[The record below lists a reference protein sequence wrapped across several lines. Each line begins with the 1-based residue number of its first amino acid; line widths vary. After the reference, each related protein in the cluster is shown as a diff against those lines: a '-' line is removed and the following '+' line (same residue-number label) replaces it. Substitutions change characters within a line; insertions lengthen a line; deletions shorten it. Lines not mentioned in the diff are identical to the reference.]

1 MIDVTQDYS
10 QYAAE
15 VRGRGAGIVR
25 ERHLALSS
33 DLTSVLTTRID
44 ALNGQGCRSFA
55 ELLVRLM
62 AVAVNNGRLDP
73 QSALVRELGSFSP
86 PLGTRQVVD
95 GVHAAEQIVLEEIT
109 LDHAVG
115 GASEGW
121 PIVSYAVR
129 RAGLEILAAYADQI
143 AGREVPVVVR
153 DGLTTLIAAPVFE
166 LALAQE
172 VQRAHRHK
180 HPLSLLLF
188 DVDEMEEINCVHGRG
203 VGDRVLERLGIQ
215 ARRFF
220 RTHDWVA
227 RYGDDGIAALLP
239 ETPLD
244 DAAVLATRFREMVAQ
259 RLVLNDHKSD
269 AHTVVTVSGAV
280 VGTDVVQTDVDAGYI
295 LAEAEA
301 ALLRA
306 KIDGRNRV
314 ERVAVLPTSLTI
326 FGAATLLGR
335 TPRDVTRLI
344 RGGGLKASR
353 RGRHFHIDRAA
364 IEDFRKSAR

>member
-1 MIDVTQDYS
+1 MNGVAQDYT
-10 QYAAE
+10 QFAGE
-15 VRGRGAGIVR
+15 VRGRAAAIVR
-25 ERHLALSS
+25 EQQAALSN
-33 DLTSVLTTRID
+33 DLASLLTVRVD
-44 ALNGQGCRSFA
+44 ALNAQGSRSFA
-55 ELLVRLM
+55 ELLVRMM
-62 AVAVNNGRLDP
+62 AVAVRNGRLDP
-73 QSALVRELGSFSP
+73 QSTIVRELGSFSP
-86 PLGTRQVVD
+86 PLGTREIVD
-95 GVHAAEQIVLEEIT
+95 SVHAAEQIVLDEMT
-109 LDHAVG
+109 LDHTIG
-115 GASEGW
+115 GASEAW
-121 PIVSYAVR
+121 PIVTYSVR
-129 RAGLEILAAYADQI
+129 RAGLELLAAYADQI

-172 VQRAHRHK
+172 VQRALRHK
-180 HPLSLLLF
+180 HALAVLLF
-188 DVDEMEEINCVHGRG
+188 DVDEMEAINRAYGRG

-227 RYGDDGIAALLP
+227 RYGDDGIAVLLP

-244 DAAVLATRFREMVAQ
+244 DAAALAARFRETIAQ

-269 AHTVVTVSGAV
+269 ARSIVTLSAAV
-280 VGTDVVQTDVDAGYI
+280 VGTDLVQTDIDAGYI
-295 LAEAEA
+295 ITEAEA

-344 RGGGLKASR
+344 RAGDLKAAR